1 MQILNNFDF
10 QALEEPVKKEV
21 VIIRDPKNPNQV
33 EVCMD
38 GQSTFVTMRPHSR
51 KSTGARSKEGKSKV
65 NQFFF
70 GYLEILI
77 HDHFRFRKAFQKT
90 KSMAAILETR
100 VHLNQKPME
109 LDPAFPRPRK
119 IMFQEMERARISLP
133 GIPGC

>member
-1 MQILNNFDF
+1 MSVAVSMQILNNFDF

-65 NQFFF
+65 NQFFLGTWKF
-70 GYLEILI
+70 
-77 HDHFRFRKAFQKT
+77 
-90 KSMAAILETR
+90 
-100 VHLNQKPME
+100 
-109 LDPAFPRPRK
+109 
-119 IMFQEMERARISLP
+119 
-133 GIPGC
+133 